1 MAEQSIAASSFNL
14 SPYHTMSNAEQ
25 SNPSFPCTAVL
36 ACAGTGNNGELGDKL
51 ARRLQKEGLAEMYS
65 IAQIRAKISA
75 SSRLAMTPKVLVID
89 GCHSGCASECLKDMG
104 YSGFDVWDIREH
116 IDLDDRDYTEEDL
129 EEALE
134 QVKKRLGV

>member
-1 MAEQSIAASSFNL
+1 
-14 SPYHTMSNAEQ
+14 MSNAEQ
-25 SNPSFPCTAVL
+25 TNPSLPCTAVL
-36 ACAGTGNNGELGDKL
+36 ACAGTGQNGELGDKL

-116 IDLDDRDYTEEDL
+116 IDLENRDYTEEDL
-129 EEALE
+129 EEALVV
-134 QVKKRLGV
+134 VKKRLGV